1 MTKIKGVIFDMDG
14 LLIDSEPL
22 WRKAICTIYHN
33 LGYTMTEEMAASTM
47 GMRSDEV
54 AKYWLNYFNDSE
66 NSYKDVELNT
76 LSLVQEL
83 IEKEGEIMPFVI
95 ETLDFFKNEQIPI
108 AIASSS
114 PLGIIQSVV
123 DKLKI
128 ERYFKVMCSAEFEE
142 YGKPHP
148 SVFISTANYLRVAPT
163 DCLVFEDSITGVIAA
178 KAAKMKCIAVP
189 SKQDYDNPKF
199 VLADIKIGSL
209 KEFLEKEKK

>member
-22 WRKAICTIYHN
+22 WRKAICAIYN
-33 LGYTMTEEMAASTM
+33 DLGYSMTEQMAASTM

-54 AKYWLNYFNDSE
+54 AKYWLNYFGDNK
-66 NSYKDVELNT
+66 NTYKDVELNT
-76 LSLVQEL
+76 L
-83 IEKEGEIMPFVI
+83 PFVK

-114 PLGIIQSVV
+114 PLGLIQSAVE
-123 DKLKI
+123 KLEI
-128 ERYFKVMCSAEFEE
+128 ERYFKVMCSAEYEE

-148 SVFISTANYLRVAPT
+148 AVFLSTASYLRVAPT
-163 DCLVFEDSITGVIAA
+163 DCLVFEDSLTGIIAA
-178 KAAKMKCIAVP
+178 KAAKMQCIAVP

-199 VLADIKIGSL
+199 VLADLKVASL
-209 KEFLEKEKK
+209 KDFLEKEKK

>member
-22 WRKAICTIYHN
+22 WRKAICSIYN
-33 LGYTMTEEMAASTM
+33 DLGYSMTEQMAASTM

-54 AKYWLNYFNDSE
+54 AKYWLSYFDDTK

-83 IEKEGEIMPFVI
+83 IEKEGVMMPYVQ
-95 ETLDFFKNEQIPI
+95 ETLDFFKHEQIPI

-123 DKLKI
+123 DKLGIK
-128 ERYFKVMCSAEFEE
+128 RYFKVMCSAEFEE

-163 DCLVFEDSITGVIAA
+163 DCLVFEDSISGVIAA
-178 KAAKMKCIAVP
+178 KAAKMQCIAVP

-199 VLADIKIGSL
+199 ALADLKIRSL

>member
-22 WRKAICTIYHN
+22 WRKAICAIYN
-33 LGYTMTEEMAASTM
+33 DLGYKMTEEMAASTT

-54 AKYWLNYFNDSE
+54 AKHWLNYFGDKTNT
-66 NSYKDVELNT
+66 YKDVELNT

-83 IEKEGEIMPFVI
+83 IEKEGIMMPFVK
-95 ETLDFFKNEQIPI
+95 ETLDFFKDEQILI
-108 AIASSS
+108 ALASSS

-123 DKLKI
+123 EKLEI
-128 ERYFKVMCSAEFEE
+128 EKYFKVMCSAEFEE

-148 SVFISTANYLRVAPT
+148 AVFISTANYLRVEPT
-163 DCLVFEDSITGVIAA
+163 DCIVFEDSIQGVIAA

-189 SKQDYDNPKF
+189 SMQDYDNPKYSI
-199 VLADIKIGSL
+199 ADMKIKNLGL
-209 KEFLEKEKK
+209 FLENEK